1 MRQQKRLRSGTF
13 AVSRLTPLGVITAFL
28 VTLVLVLGVVATP
41 AFGEESDGAASPED
55 PSTLTISDGDAADD
69 VDNGDLL
76 PGLDD
81 DPLDTVIDDPGTDR
95 ESADAAIPDV
105 EEGDPLTGLLPGEV
119 GLVGDEALVDR
130 APPGVTPGIAPLAL
144 RDLTPSVL
152 NPQMPQRC
160 GVDAAI
166 VLDLSGSVD
175 SREFQQSKNAAYV
188 IIDALAASRSGVGIY
203 TFATYAPAVSG
214 QNQVWMPLRTPT
226 EVAAAKAHV
235 DGLQRANSSAGGT
248 NWEGAL
254 KRVADSGR
262 TYDFVYFIT
271 DGVPTANDNYSAQG
285 ETRADRDAGFET
297 HFSDIDNAIQA
308 ANQLKI
314 AGSYLVPV
322 AVGVKPGNVSVRED
336 NRDRQDHQQSAQS
349 MLQRIAVPVVEV
361 ADYDE
366 LEAKLNEVLSPCQ
379 ATVIVEK
386 QIVDQDG
393 TVLETGAPE
402 YRAQGWE
409 FTISDLPAGF
419 TDPASLTVDTGQDG
433 LTPQVEFETD
443 TPSDSGTITI
453 TETVRDGYRLFPQD
467 GQNAVC
473 RIGDGINYTNVTGWQ
488 AAGIS
493 NDGDNGLTTD
503 VEAGRTTHC
512 IVQNQEIPAKA
523 AIEKGP
529 RPGAPVQADAN
540 GHADLVYTVKV
551 SNTDELAADTGE
563 ILETVLLPEN
573 VVARENITV
582 GFESDDGVVAEEL
595 IQEIP
600 AGDFVEGAQLPLVSN
615 LHLPSNTTATFTITV
630 PVQVNATSSEEWEKL
645 GECVAG
651 EGGTYSGGVPNGVSM
666 ENDSDGP
673 ENNTA
678 CIPIL
683 EMPAAS
689 VTIVKENHDGEELP
703 GARFAL
709 YAAELDGAGAPV
721 GPGELLIAE
730 LSNPSEN
737 GASFVIDDLS
747 AGYYYLLELESP
759 AGYSLLPAPIGF
771 ELDVD
776 ENREFSLRLIDEAS
790 QNHVVQIDEGLVLRV
805 ADTTSGD
812 LPASGGPGAAP
823 YVLLAALILGLGLI
837 SVRKLGV
844 N

>member
-81 DPLDTVIDDPGTDR
+81 DPLDTVIDNPRTDR
-95 ESADAAIPDV
+95 EPDDVTIPDV
-105 EEGDPLTGLLPGEV
+105 EEEDPLTGLFPGEV
-119 GLVGDEALVDR
+119 GLLGDEALVDR
-130 APPGVTPGIAPLAL
+130 APPGAAPGIAPLAVG
-144 RDLTPSVL
+144 DLTPSAP
-152 NPQMPQRC
+152 NPPMPQRC

-166 VLDLSGSVD
+166 ILDLSNSVD
-175 SREFQQSKNAAYV
+175 DTEFEQSKEAAHV
-188 IIDALAASRSGVGIY
+188 IIDALAASGSGVGIY
-203 TFATYAPAVSG
+203 TFATNAPAQIG
-214 QNQVWMPLRTPT
+214 QNRVWMPLRTPA

-248 NWEGAL
+248 NWDGAL

-271 DGVPTANDNYSAQG
+271 DGVPTANDNPSSWFSNA
-285 ETRADRDAGFET
+285 ADRDAGSYT
-297 HFSDIDNAIQA
+297 HFSDIDNAIKQA
-308 ANQLKI
+308 NRLKV
-314 AGSYLVPV
+314 GSYVVPV
-322 AVGVKPGNVSVRED
+322 AVGVPTDDVDVLRNNSNSQV
-336 NRDRQDHQQSAQS
+336 DHRQSAQD
-349 MLQRIAVPVVEV
+349 MLERIAEPVVEV

-366 LEAKLNEVLSPCQ
+366 LKEKLNEVLSPCQ

-393 TVLETGAPE
+393 NVLENGAPE
-402 YRAQGWE
+402 YLAQGWE
-409 FTISDLPAGF
+409 FTISDLPADF
-419 TDPASLTVDTGQDG
+419 TGPASLTVDTGQDG

-551 SNTDELAADTGE
+551 SNTG
-563 ILETVLLPEN
+563 
-573 VVARENITV
+573 
-582 GFESDDGVVAEEL
+582 
-595 IQEIP
+595 
-600 AGDFVEGAQLPLVSN
+600 
-615 LHLPSNTTATFTITV
+615 
-630 PVQVNATSSEEWEKL
+630 
-645 GECVAG
+645 
-651 EGGTYSGGVPNGVSM
+651 
-666 ENDSDGP
+666 
-673 ENNTA
+673 
-678 CIPIL
+678 
-683 EMPAAS
+683 
-689 VTIVKENHDGEELP
+689 
-703 GARFAL
+703 
-709 YAAELDGAGAPV
+709 
-721 GPGELLIAE
+721 
-730 LSNPSEN
+730 
-737 GASFVIDDLS
+737 
-747 AGYYYLLELESP
+747 SP
-759 AGYSLLPAPIGF
+759 
-771 ELDVD
+771 
-776 ENREFSLRLIDEAS
+776 
-790 QNHVVQIDEGLVLRV
+790 RV
-805 ADTTSGD
+805 
-812 LPASGGPGAAP
+812 
-823 YVLLAALILGLGLI
+823 
-837 SVRKLGV
+837 
-844 N
+844 

>member
-366 LEAKLNEVLSPCQ
+366 LEAKL
-379 ATVIVEK
+379 K
-386 QIVDQDG
+386 
-393 TVLETGAPE
+393 
-402 YRAQGWE
+402 
-409 FTISDLPAGF
+409 
-419 TDPASLTVDTGQDG
+419 
-433 LTPQVEFETD
+433 
-443 TPSDSGTITI
+443 
-453 TETVRDGYRLFPQD
+453 
-467 GQNAVC
+467 
-473 RIGDGINYTNVTGWQ
+473 
-488 AAGIS
+488 
-493 NDGDNGLTTD
+493 
-503 VEAGRTTHC
+503 
-512 IVQNQEIPAKA
+512 
-523 AIEKGP
+523 
-529 RPGAPVQADAN
+529 
-540 GHADLVYTVKV
+540 
-551 SNTDELAADTGE
+551 
-563 ILETVLLPEN
+563 
-573 VVARENITV
+573 
-582 GFESDDGVVAEEL
+582 
-595 IQEIP
+595 
-600 AGDFVEGAQLPLVSN
+600 
-615 LHLPSNTTATFTITV
+615 
-630 PVQVNATSSEEWEKL
+630 
-645 GECVAG
+645 
-651 EGGTYSGGVPNGVSM
+651 
-666 ENDSDGP
+666 
-673 ENNTA
+673 
-678 CIPIL
+678 
-683 EMPAAS
+683 
-689 VTIVKENHDGEELP
+689 
-703 GARFAL
+703 
-709 YAAELDGAGAPV
+709 
-721 GPGELLIAE
+721 
-730 LSNPSEN
+730 
-737 GASFVIDDLS
+737 
-747 AGYYYLLELESP
+747 
-759 AGYSLLPAPIGF
+759 
-771 ELDVD
+771 
-776 ENREFSLRLIDEAS
+776 
-790 QNHVVQIDEGLVLRV
+790 
-805 ADTTSGD
+805 
-812 LPASGGPGAAP
+812 
-823 YVLLAALILGLGLI
+823 
-837 SVRKLGV
+837 
-844 N
+844 